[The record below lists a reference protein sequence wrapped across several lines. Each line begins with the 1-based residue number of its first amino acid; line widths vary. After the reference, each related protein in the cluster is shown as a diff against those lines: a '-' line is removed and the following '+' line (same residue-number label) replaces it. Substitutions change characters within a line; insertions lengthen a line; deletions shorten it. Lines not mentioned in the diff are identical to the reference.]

1 MSKFP
6 VTSYES
12 KFPEKFKCFSFDMK
26 RPEFRELADSGC
38 SWITSVECPA
48 GWEVVRSGNAEADH
62 LDIFFI
68 ASGEF
73 VLETIAG
80 IIRAGAGH
88 VLLIPSWVDRYLT
101 LAEGG
106 KHVYARFNNPER
118 YPKINECSACFSP
131 VVEEVCFYVNM
142 LQNNSSYR
150 QDEVSYAKSL
160 GRLLHIIFQR
170 ELHKSVEFDH
180 ELIAAF
186 QKKMESRRGSFDV
199 LPIAREMGMS
209 FSTFRNFCLKN
220 FDRSPR
226 AVVEEIRMTRAR
238 GLLDFSPL
246 TIDEI
251 SGELGYADRFA
262 FSRAFSRCYGIAPA
276 AFRKRHFKK

>member
-12 KFPEKFKCFSFDMK
+12 KIPEKFKCFSFDMK

-80 IIRAGAGH
+80 IIRAGAGY

-131 VVEEVCFYVNM
+131 VVEEVCFYVNR
-142 LQNNSSYR
+142 LQKSNSWRPDELSYT
-150 QDEVSYAKSL
+150 KSL
-160 GRLLHIIFQR
+160 TRLLHIIFQR
-170 ELHKSVEFDH
+170 ELHKNNACDH
-180 ELIAAF
+180 ELVSVF
-186 QKKMESRRGSFDV
+186 QEKLENRRGSFEI

-209 FSTFRNFCLKN
+209 FSAFRNFCLKN
-220 FDRSPR
+220 FKKSPR
-226 AVVEEIRMTRAR
+226 SVVEEIRMNRAH

-251 SGELGYADRFA
+251 SGELGYSDRFA
-262 FSRAFSRCYGIAPA
+262 FSRAFARYYGIAPA
-276 AFRKRHFKK
+276 AFRKRHSGK